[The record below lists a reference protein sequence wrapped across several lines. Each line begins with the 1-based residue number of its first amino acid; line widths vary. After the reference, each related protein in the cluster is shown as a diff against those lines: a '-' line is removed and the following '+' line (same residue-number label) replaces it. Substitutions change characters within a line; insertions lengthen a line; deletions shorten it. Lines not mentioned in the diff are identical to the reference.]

1 MQYKVSVIVP
11 NYNHA
16 PYLDKRIDSILSQT
30 YKDFELILLDDCST
44 DNSKEIIEKYA
55 NNEHVTHVVY
65 NEYNSGSPFYQWR
78 KGVDLARGEWI
89 WIAESDDWSKENYL
103 EVVMTA
109 LEKHN
114 TCGIAYTLA
123 HMMRD
128 GIEQWELKYTGDIV
142 EWKGKSFLEN
152 KLLYGNVIYNVS
164 MVVFRK
170 DIFKKINHDVY
181 DTMRLCGDWMIY
193 SHICSNTNV
202 LQIDAPYSYYRMHG
216 SNTSSNAEKNGKT
229 FLEGL
234 KVLEYIKEKLSLSSL
249 KYSRHW
255 GRMWYK
261 YQWIYSFPLEINS
274 QIKKYTIKKHF
285 LIFIWY
291 QIYYIFKLKNNRK

>member
-16 PYLDKRIDSILSQT
+16 SYLDKRIDSILSQT

-55 NNEHVTHVVY
+55 NNEHVTHVIY
-65 NEYNSGSPFYQWR
+65 NEHNSGSPFYQWR
-78 KGVDLARGEWI
+78 KGVDLAQGEWI

-128 GIEQWELKYTGDIV
+128 GIEQWELKYTGEII
-142 EWKGKSFLEN
+142 EWQGKSFLEN

-170 DIFKKINHDVY
+170 EIFQRITDNK
-181 DTMRLCGDWMIY
+181 
-193 SHICSNTNV
+193 
-202 LQIDAPYSYYRMHG
+202 
-216 SNTSSNAEKNGKT
+216 
-229 FLEGL
+229 F
-234 KVLEYIKEKLSLSSL
+234 
-249 KYSRHW
+249 
-255 GRMWYK
+255 GRG
-261 YQWIYSFPLEINS
+261 
-274 QIKKYTIKKHF
+274 
-285 LIFIWY
+285 
-291 QIYYIFKLKNNRK
+291 